1 MSAEVHGYLGRRY
14 RAMASSLGLLLMLG
28 AVILLTPLTA
38 LLFWPGEA
46 SVAPAFLLPALVMA
60 ATGAVTWRVLRQRE
74 SVVLVRHEGAVIVL
88 LSWVL
93 FTLFSAWPL
102 MAASGLD
109 FTQAVFESVSGWTT
123 TGLSVMDV
131 TVESHVVL
139 LWRSIMQLVGGAGL
153 AIIMISA
160 IATPGGLAV
169 STAEGRDQL
178 VPHVRR
184 SAKLVLTIYSG
195 YAVLGVLA
203 LRIAGMTWFDSI
215 NHAFAAISTGGF
227 STRFDSIG
235 YWDSTSVESVTIALM
250 ILGNINFVT
259 MWALIQR
266 KLRAFLRNGEI
277 RLQLFLLPLASA
289 LLLLLT
295 TWGLYTSLGR
305 SVRVAV
311 FQAVTAL
318 TTTGFSTVTY
328 GDWNSAGILIMI
340 LLMLIGGGSCSTAGG
355 IKQYRVYLLWR
366 NLFWELRRSRMPRN
380 AVMENAVW
388 VGDRQ
393 TFIRDA
399 HIRQIGAFLFLYL
412 LTMVLGTA
420 VLTAYGYGLG
430 ESAFEFASSLGTVGL
445 SIGITSASAP
455 PGVLWTETLGMFLGR
470 LEFFAVFLGIAKLL
484 RDGGRIFRR
493 S

>member
-1 MSAEVHGYLGRRY
+1 MRGYLGQRY
-14 RAMASSLGLLLMLG
+14 RAMLSSVGLLLVLG
-28 AVILLTPLTA
+28 AGIMLTPLSA
-38 LLFWPGEA
+38 LLFWPGE
-46 SVAPAFLLPALVMA
+46 STVSQAFLLPSLVMA
-60 ATGAVTWRVLRQRE
+60 AVGTAAWRFLRPETRVIL
-74 SVVLVRHEGAVIVL
+74 SVQEGGIIVL
-88 LSWVL
+88 LSWIL
-93 FTLFSAWPL
+93 FILFSAWPL
-102 MAASGLD
+102 MAASGLN

-131 TVESHVVL
+131 EAESHVIL
-139 LWRSIMQLVGGAGL
+139 LWRSIMQLAGGAGL

-160 IATPGGLAV
+160 IATPSGLAV

-178 VPHVRR
+178 VPHVRQ
-184 SAKLVLTIYSG
+184 SAKLVLTIYSS
-195 YAVLGVLA
+195 YAAIGILA
-203 LRIAGMTWFDSI
+203 LRIAGMGWFDAV

-227 STRFDSIG
+227 STRYDSIG
-235 YWDSTSVESVTIALM
+235 YWDSTSIESVTIALM

-259 MWALIQR
+259 MWSLIR
-266 KLRAFLRNGEI
+266 GKLRAFMRNGEI
-277 RLQLFLLPLASA
+277 RLQFLLLPLSSA

-295 TWGLYTSLGR
+295 TWGLYSTFGR

-328 GDWNSAGILIMI
+328 EAWNSSGILIMI
-340 LLMLIGGGSCSTAGG
+340 VLMLIGGGSCSTAGG
-355 IKQYRVYLLWR
+355 IKQYRVYLLWKS
-366 NLFWELRRSRMPRN
+366 LFWELRRGMLPQT

-393 TFIRDA
+393 TFIRDT
-399 HIRQIGAFLFLYL
+399 HVRQICTFLFLYL

-420 VLTAYGYGLG
+420 ILTAYGYGLP

-455 PGVLWTETLGMFLGR
+455 AGVLWTETLGMFLGR
-470 LEFFAVFLGIAKLL
+470 LEFFVVFLGVVKLL
-484 RDGGRIFRR
+484 RDAGSIFRR